1 MQRLPTISETFLM
14 ACAANFGVATKTAQF
29 ETDKV
34 SAKPL
39 SVRAIEGTVEK
50 QAEPKLGLAWV
61 DTNFA
66 NHSRREQRISNVAH

>member
-1 MQRLPTISETFLM
+1 MLPTRVTQHALISFLS
-14 ACAANFGVATKTAQF
+14 KTAQF

-39 SVRAIEGTVEK
+39 SARAIEGTVEK

-66 NHSRREQRISNVAH
+66 NL

>member
-1 MQRLPTISETFLM
+1 MLPTRVTQHALISFLS
-14 ACAANFGVATKTAQF
+14 KTAQF
-29 ETDKV
+29 ATDKL

-39 SVRAIEGTVEK
+39 SARAIEGTVEK

-66 NHSRREQRISNVAH
+66 NL